1 MSSSSRDSFSSPPP
15 PLDWKFSQV
24 FGETA
29 PGEDLQDADVVSS
42 VGFEN
47 SGDYLAVGDR
57 GGRVVIFQ
65 AKHGKHTPNSFLNR
79 NELERLDSTFATHP
93 EYQYKTEFQSHEPE
107 FDCLKSM
114 EIEEK
119 INRLKWCSTSNGS
132 LFILSTN
139 DKTIKLWKTIYR
151 LESLKYSMVG
161 DVDVEIY
168 TGLLLPACVI
178 TC

>member
-65 AKHGKHTPNSFLNR
+65 AKHGKHVRIFFS
-79 NELERLDSTFATHP
+79 
-93 EYQYKTEFQSHEPE
+93 
-107 FDCLKSM
+107 
-114 EIEEK
+114 
-119 INRLKWCSTSNGS
+119 
-132 LFILSTN
+132 
-139 DKTIKLWKTIYR
+139 
-151 LESLKYSMVG
+151 
-161 DVDVEIY
+161 
-168 TGLLLPACVI
+168 
-178 TC
+178 